1 MQFAQRG
8 SRAISIIKY
17 STSRA
22 NCLAMEETIFSK
34 IINKELPSQMLY
46 QDELVTAFR
55 DISPR
60 LPTHVLIV
68 PNRPIPTVD
77 DVTEADEAAMGR
89 MLTVARNIARD
100 EGIHKDGYRLIINCG
115 EHGRQEVPH
124 IHMHLL
130 GGRDTGPMIVSTTP

>member
-1 MQFAQRG
+1 MADDKTV
-8 SRAISIIKY
+8 S
-17 STSRA
+17 
-22 NCLAMEETIFSK
+22 ETIFSK
-34 IINKELPSQMLY
+34 IIRKELPSDMLY

-68 PNRPIPTVD
+68 PNRHIPTID
-77 DVTEADEAAMGR
+77 DVTEADEATLGR
-89 MLTVARNIARD
+89 MLTVARKIARD
-100 EGIHKDGYRLIINCG
+100 EGIHEDGYRLIINCG

-130 GGRDTGPMIVSTTP
+130 GGDDVGPMIARKA